1 MDFFASLD
9 WTFYAVAIPA
19 AMMVGMSKSGLL
31 GSFGFLGVPILA
43 FVMPA
48 REAAGL
54 LLPMLIAFDMI
65 ALYNYR
71 REISWPNIRVL
82 LPGALTGIL
91 VGVLFWQFTTE
102 AGVRFLVGIIAIV
115 FVLDAWLKRANT
127 KPVTNPSKPLGL
139 FWGAVA
145 GFTSFVSHTGGPPFQ
160 VYVLPQRLSP
170 AIYAGTATI
179 FFTVLNL
186 VKLVPYYFLGQLNV
200 SALSRAAFLLPF
212 GIVAMLLGIWIVRRI
227 NPEVFYK
234 LTYVLALIVG
244 FKLVLDAL
252 GEWFGFAIF

>member
-1 MDFFASLD
+1 MDFFTSLD

-43 FVMPA
+43 FVMPP

-65 ALYNYR
+65 ALYNFR

-82 LPGALTGIL
+82 IPGALTGIL
-91 VGVLFWQFTTE
+91 VGVLFWSITTE

-115 FVLDAWLKRANT
+115 FVLDAWLKRRNT
-127 KPVTNPSKPLGL
+127 TPVTNPSKPLGL
-139 FWGAVA
+139 FWGALA

-179 FFTVLNL
+179 FFTVVNL
-186 VKLVPYYFLGQLNV
+186 VKLVPYYFLGQITV
-200 SALSRAAFLLPF
+200 SNLSRAAFLLPF
-212 GIVAMLLGIWIVRRI
+212 GIVAMLFGIWIVRRI
-227 NPEVFYK
+227 NPEIFYK
-234 LTYVLALIVG
+234 ITYLLALIVG
-244 FKLVLDAL
+244 IKLVLDAL
-252 GEWFGFAIF
+252 GEWFGLAIF